1 MLKQTSMKKISFIFI
16 LAIASAA
23 SVKAQSVQTTKAET
37 VKAAVNN
44 VEEMA
49 KAETDKLD
57 KIVKLN
63 DDQRKAVLEI
73 STKLAMKQQEL
84 DKAAPDAKDRYM
96 KEIEMAR
103 TNMYMS
109 QLTEAQIVLYKE
121 TLQK

>member
-1 MLKQTSMKKISFIFI
+1 MLKQTLMKKISFIFI

-23 SVKAQSVQTTKAET
+23 AVNAQSVQATKTET

-44 VEEMA
+44 VDEMA
-49 KAETDKLD
+49 KTETAKLD

-103 TNMYMS
+103 ANMYMA
-109 QLTEAQIVLYKE
+109 QLTEAQIALYKKA
-121 TLQK
+121 LQK

>member
-1 MLKQTSMKKISFIFI
+1 MLKQTLMKKISFIFI

-23 SVKAQSVQTTKAET
+23 AVNAQSVQATKTET

-44 VEEMA
+44 VDEMA
-49 KAETDKLD
+49 KAETAKLD

-103 TNMYMS
+103 ANMYMA
-109 QLTEAQIVLYKE
+109 QLTEAQIALYKKA
-121 TLQK
+121 LQK

>member
-1 MLKQTSMKKISFIFI
+1 MKKISFIFI
-16 LAIASAA
+16 LAIASAT
-23 SVKAQSVQTTKAET
+23 SVNAQNVQGAKTET
-37 VKAAVNN
+37 VKAAINN
-44 VEEMA
+44 VDEAA

-84 DKAAPDAKDRYM
+84 DKAAPDARDRYM

-103 TNMYMS
+103 TNMYMA
-109 QLTEAQIVLYKE
+109 QLTEAQIALYKK

>member
-23 SVKAQSVQTTKAET
+23 SVNAQSVQTTKAET

-44 VEEMA
+44 VDEMA

-109 QLTEAQIVLYKE
+109 QLTEAQIVLYKK

>member
-1 MLKQTSMKKISFIFI
+1 MKKISFIFI
-16 LAIASAA
+16 LAIASAT
-23 SVKAQSVQTTKAET
+23 SVNAQNIQGTKTET
-37 VKAAVNN
+37 VKAAINN
-44 VEEMA
+44 VDEAA

-96 KEIEMAR
+96 KDIETAR
-103 TNMYMS
+103 TNMYMA
-109 QLTEAQIVLYKE
+109 QLTEAQIALYKK